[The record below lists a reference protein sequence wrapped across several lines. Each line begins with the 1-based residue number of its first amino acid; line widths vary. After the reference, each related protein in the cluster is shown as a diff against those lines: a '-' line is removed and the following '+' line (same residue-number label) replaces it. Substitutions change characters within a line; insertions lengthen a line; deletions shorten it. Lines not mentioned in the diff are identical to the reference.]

1 MDNTLFPIEMKMHII
16 FALIALFVF
25 GMQFIR
31 LRKKYHLVL
40 ACAVP
45 ASLLAYVFD
54 NRVFFYVLGFAEA
67 AALIAALVLAKTV
80 DRDKEADKKESAAA
94 ENSGALTAAEDAE

>member
-1 MDNTLFPIEMKMHII
+1 MENTLFPIEMKVHII
-16 FALIALFVF
+16 FALISLFVF

-31 LRKKYHLVL
+31 LRKKYHLLL
-40 ACAVP
+40 AIAIP
-45 ASLLAYVFD
+45 ASLLAYVID
-54 NRVFFYVLGFAEA
+54 SRVFFYALGIAEG

-94 ENSGALTAAEDAE
+94 ENSDALTAAEDAE